1 MSQLPLFGHLAGRES
16 DTPTS
21 VGLGPIPPADPDLAE
36 LAAQLPPTLR
46 FGCCSWTFRGWE
58 QVYRREYS
66 SDKMFHRHALVEYA
80 AFPMFRSVEIDST
93 YYAPPEVQALRSY
106 AHDIREGVPGAPVGD
121 SAAASQI
128 EPPDFNC
135 ALKVWSELT
144 TVVFPR
150 HRRFGARAGMRNPHF
165 LDPSRFADT
174 FVGPI
179 EDANF
184 GPLGPLIVEIPPIPR
199 GAIDTHLIATA
210 LARFLAQAPSGY
222 RYAIEVRNPELLTER
237 HFAILRDYGA
247 AHVYTF
253 HARMPPIAEQL
264 KRCTVTEAPLAV
276 CRLML
281 PPGAS
286 YQEQKDR
293 FKPFSTIQEPQRAMR
308 SDVVRLIREA
318 SMAEIPTYVYCN
330 NKAEGCSPATAI
342 AIARQLISDDD

>member
-1 MSQLPLFGHLAGRES
+1 MSQLPLFGHERS
-16 DTPTS
+16 TDTPTS
-21 VGLGPIPPADPDLAE
+21 VGLGPIPPAPGLVE
-36 LAAQLPPTLR
+36 LAAQLPPSLR
-46 FGCCSWTFRGWE
+46 LGCCSWTFRGWE
-58 QVYRREYS
+58 QVYRRKYS
-66 SDKMFHRHALVEYA
+66 SDKVFHRYALVEYA

-93 YYAPPEVQALRSY
+93 YYAPPGVQKLRDY
-106 AHDIREGVPGAPVGD
+106 AHDIREGVEGMAVGD
-121 SAAASQI
+121 QTAASLAESQL
-128 EPPDFNC
+128 EPDFDC

-150 HRRFGARAGMRNPHF
+150 HRRFGTRAGMRNPHF
-165 LDPSRFADT
+165 LDPTRFADT
-174 FVGPI
+174 FTGPI
-179 EDANF
+179 EEANF

-199 GAIDTHLIATA
+199 GAMDTHLVATA

-222 RYAIEVRNPELLTER
+222 RYAIEVRDPELLTER

-253 HARMPPIAEQL
+253 HARMPSIAEQL
-264 KRCTVTEAPLAV
+264 KHCAVTEAPLAV

-293 FKPFSTIQEPQRAMR
+293 FKPFSAIREPQRAMR

-318 SMAEIPTYVYCN
+318 SVADIPTYIYCN
-330 NKAEGCSPATAI
+330 NKAEGSSPATAI
-342 AIARQLISDDD
+342 AIARQLISNDG